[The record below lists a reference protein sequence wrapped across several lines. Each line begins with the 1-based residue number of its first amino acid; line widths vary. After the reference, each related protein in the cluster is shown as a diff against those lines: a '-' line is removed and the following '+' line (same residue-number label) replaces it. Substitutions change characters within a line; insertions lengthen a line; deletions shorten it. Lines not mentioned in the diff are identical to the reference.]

1 MSEDYL
7 WDKTGKDQEIERLE
21 NMLSVFQYQET
32 DPPVLPTTTFVPV
45 AEKAPRFR
53 FSFAFAFAGPM
64 AAVLIGFGLFWLIP
78 REREVAVVGPQ
89 PPVATVKVPIANA
102 PVSPEQPAQ
111 SVSSVSKNDATRPS
125 FIKHPVPVAF
135 KQRNVVAKAVQ
146 KKVRFEDLTQEE
158 KYAYGQ
164 LMLALSITSSK
175 LQAVRQTIDQIEND
189 KTSDKP
195 NFR

>member
-21 NMLSVFQYQET
+21 KMLSVFQYQQT
-32 DPPVLPTTTFVPV
+32 DPPILPTTEVVPV

-53 FSFAFAFAGPM
+53 FSSAFAFAGAL

-78 REREVAVVGPQ
+78 LEREVAVVGPQ
-89 PPVATVKVPIANA
+89 PPVATVKGPITNA
-102 PVSPEQPAQ
+102 PVSTEQPTT
-111 SVSSVSKNDATRPS
+111 SVPAVSKNGAIRPT
-125 FIKHPVPVAF
+125 FIKQRVPVAI

-158 KYAYGQ
+158 KFAYGQ

-189 KTSDKP
+189 KTSDRP

>member
-21 NMLSVFQYQET
+21 NLLSVFRYQQT
-32 DPPVLPTTTFVPV
+32 DPPILPTTEVVPV

-53 FSFAFAFAGPM
+53 FSFAFAFAGAM

-89 PPVATVKVPIANA
+89 PPVATVKMPITN
-102 PVSPEQPAQ
+102 PVSAKQPEQ
-111 SVSSVSKNDATRPS
+111 SVSSVSKNEAIRPR
-125 FIKHPVPVAF
+125 FIKHTVPVAF

-158 KYAYGQ
+158 KFAYGQ